1 MCIRD
6 SEWACNYDV
15 SAVLDDGTCE
25 RETCAGCTFVLA
37 CNYEPAATQDDGSCT
52 YEECS
57 GCTFESS
64 PNYDPVALIDD
75 GSCIL
80 VGVGNVCQGDLNG
93 DGVIST
99 LDLLDFLSVY
109 GEVCPE

>member
-1 MCIRD
+1 MKHFF
-6 SEWACNYDV
+6 SLAAFFMLLAFSAQTHAQDV
-15 SAVLDDGTCE
+15 L
-25 RETCAGCTFVLA
+25 GCTVIYA
-37 CNYEPAATQDDGSCT
+37 PNYNPEATVNDGSCT

-57 GCTFESS
+57 GCTFEGS
-64 PNYDPVALIDD
+64 PNYDPTALIDD
-75 GSCIL
+75 GSCTFE
-80 VGVGNVCQGDLNG
+80 GVGNVCQGDLNG